1 MRSSTPTH
9 SSVKE
14 AQKSVNQFFNAP
26 PEITGSIFK
35 RFDARY
41 AHSWKGMEI
50 KPGSQTQRIASPMR
64 WKEYSEGKRTLDTSI
79 PAKTSPI
86 RLRKPPTYMSE
97 RNTVNMQDM
106 IMKGYGGEEIGSMSS
121 RVAKEGK
128 VYYGLSSSFDNA
140 ILSASLKEVYKKK
153 DAFEHTGMGIEKKAK
168 RTIDGVDHLKDSQLV
183 ILPGKARDVRE
194 PSKPA
199 KVPPFVKSQIDIL
212 PGVIKPSPPGPS
224 TPDIK
229 KPLGRD
235 TLTTLQREEL
245 MGKPPNKTSK
255 RMINQPKS
263 IDIMNRTL
271 DILAKCRPSDSLSR
285 SRDLHHDIGFGISPR
300 QSGRSISRGAR
311 PEGVRDLLKSSFT
324 LS

>member
-9 SSVKE
+9 SVKE

-50 KPGSQTQRIASPMR
+50 KPGSSTQRIASPMR
-64 WKEYSEGKRTLDTSI
+64 WKEYSEGRRTLDTSI

-86 RLRKPPTYMSE
+86 RLRKPPAYMSE

-121 RVAKEGK
+121 RVAREGK
-128 VYYGLSSSFDNA
+128 VYYGLSGSFDNA
-140 ILSASLKEVYKKK
+140 ILSQSLKEVYKKK
-153 DAFEHTGMGIEKKAK
+153 DAFEHTGIQIEKKAK
-168 RTIDGVDHLKDSQLV
+168 RTIGGVEHLKDSQLV
-183 ILPGKARDVRE
+183 ILPGTARDVRE
-194 PSKPA
+194 PTKPA
-199 KVPPFVKSQIDIL
+199 KIPPFVKSQIDIL
-212 PGVIKPSPPGPS
+212 PGVIKPSPPSPQ

-229 KPLGRD
+229 KPLSRGM
-235 TLTTLQREEL
+235 LTTLQREEL
-245 MGKPPNKTSK
+245 MGRSPDKTQK

-263 IDIMNRTL
+263 IDIMNNTL
-271 DILAKCRPSDSLSR
+271 DILAKSRPSDSISR
-285 SRDLHHDIGFGISPR
+285 GRDIHHEVGFGISPR
-300 QSGRSISRGAR
+300 QTGRSSSRGSR
-311 PEGVRDLLKSSFT
+311 PEGVRDLLKSSFK